1 MALKAVLSSVFSPF
15 PSPFGDDETQLL
27 GPLRHRHCLMLL
39 TRMRI
44 EQTSLELHSALALTF
59 LIGLYGRAFTTPFLF
74 YDFQTKE
81 QQARPSRDSPSVDA
95 DASNACE
102 SREDREFAGFS
113 PWMERC
119 RDTEDSLE
127 FDSPLPLEVLVRRCV
142 QVPVLAQCRAI
153 DSAALA
159 FLVRGAGVAEHLVSL
174 RSFLLG
180 HGSDF
185 LQDFTSRLLEGLFDG
200 W

>member
-1 MALKAVLSSVFSPF
+1 MSSAFPPF
-15 PSPFGDDETQLL
+15 PSPFGVIDPHADRANESEAPSSSSFVVPDRLVRSR
-27 GPLRHRHCLMLL
+27 LRRTL
-39 TRMRI
+39 
-44 EQTSLELHSALALTF
+44 SFYAL
-59 LIGLYGRAFTTPFLF
+59 
-74 YDFQTKE
+74 QTKE
-81 QQARPSRDSPSVDA
+81 QQARPARDSQSVDA
-95 DASNACE
+95 DASNDRD
-102 SREDREFAGFS
+102 SREDRLFAGFS
-113 PWMERC
+113 PWMEGSW
-119 RDTEDSLE
+119 DTGDSLE

-142 QVPVLAQCRAI
+142 RVPVLAQCRAI

>member
-1 MALKAVLSSVFSPF
+1 M
-15 PSPFGDDETQLL
+15 D
-27 GPLRHRHCLMLL
+27 
-39 TRMRI
+39 
-44 EQTSLELHSALALTF
+44 
-59 LIGLYGRAFTTPFLF
+59 
-74 YDFQTKE
+74 
-81 QQARPSRDSPSVDA
+81 VDA
-95 DASNACE
+95 SYDRE
-102 SREDREFAGFS
+102 SREDRRIAGFS
-113 PWMERC
+113 PWMERNW
-119 RDTEDSLE
+119 DTGDSLE

-142 QVPVLAQCRAI
+142 RAPVLAQCRAI